1 MNTAFFTLLS
11 DRGGYKFATFE
22 TREKRKIIDNFDKIP
37 YTPETLL
44 EDILSGFSAFPDC
57 RKSENRNNTELES
70 SIQWHLTT
78 GSCWDDDDPYEKYP
92 FSELVF
98 IKASD
103 NGIHCYVNAE
113 KSTNVEIYFY
123 KQLLST
129 AKETH
134 NELEVYLSVV
144 PVDEFIR

>member
-1 MNTAFFTLLS
+1 MKTAFFTLLS

-22 TREKRKIIDNFDKIP
+22 TREERKIIDGFDKIP

-57 RKSENRNNTELES
+57 RKSGNRNNTELES
-70 SIQWHLTT
+70 SIQWHLTA
-78 GSCWDDDDPYEKYP
+78 GRRWDDDSYEKYP

-98 IKASD
+98 IKTYD
-103 NGIHCYVNAE
+103 NVIHCYVNAE
-113 KSTNVEIYFY
+113 KNTNVEIYFY

-129 AKETH
+129 AKEAH

>member
-11 DRGGYKFATFE
+11 DRGGSKFATFE
-22 TREKRKIIDNFDKIP
+22 TREERKIIDNFDKIP

-57 RKSENRNNTELES
+57 RKSEDRNNTELES
-70 SIQWHLTT
+70 SIQWHLTA
-78 GSCWDDDDPYEKYP
+78 GRCWDADSYEKYP

-98 IKASD
+98 ITAYD
-103 NGIHCYVNAE
+103 NVIHCYVNAE

-129 AKETH
+129 AKEAH
-134 NELEVYLSVV
+134 NELKVYLSVV

>member
-1 MNTAFFTLLS
+1 MKTAFFTLLS
-11 DRGGYKFATFE
+11 DRGRYKFATFE
-22 TREKRKIIDNFDKIP
+22 TREERKIIDGFDKIP

-70 SIQWHLTT
+70 SLQWHLTA
-78 GSCWDDDDPYEKYP
+78 GRRWDDDSYEKYP

-98 IKASD
+98 IKTYD
-103 NGIHCYVNAE
+103 NVIHCYVNAE

-129 AKETH
+129 AKEAH

>member
-22 TREKRKIIDNFDKIP
+22 TREERKIIDNFDKIP

-44 EDILSGFSAFPDC
+44 EDILSGFSAFSDC
-57 RKSENRNNTELES
+57 RKSEDRNNTELES

-103 NGIHCYVNAE
+103 SGIHCYVNAE

-129 AKETH
+129 AKEVH
-134 NELEVYLSVV
+134 KELKVYLSVV